1 MAHAPFCNTPFLQFL
16 VSCLGTQ
23 RNLNQHSQAIFLFK
37 RTSNF
42 KFCYAYA
49 PLLLI
54 CTWSPFLLNRHKP
67 TQLNFTASSTVS
79 GSWGWNQI
87 YAPGYNNRQH
97 CHDLRP
103 IPPTWGE
110 PRVETGRRKVPESKT
125 TWTGGRW
132 RAWGIAFS
140 CLFSAAIYTN
150 KPHFL
155 TSPDAIYT
163 PAEKLSA
170 RQMLGNST
178 IYRGVYSSYPWR
190 LEASI
195 LKSSYKKTRGKTSS
209 ESGKELPHPLFW
221 SQLWDLSQFG
231 SHLPFQSKPPFP
243 LPWKPLET
251 SLHNRSWHWFLKFVS
266 CEVKPYSSKSKP
278 RTAVQRTSS
287 QDKMLLP
294 SPHSGHRNKQ
304 LSHVYFG
311 FQALLL
317 MPFA

>member
-1 MAHAPFCNTPFLQFL
+1 MSTPHNNKHCSRSGDFLQRLKYREVSLCINSLRSPLKPLVSQTNPRRRPPGGVAAGMAHAPFCNTSFLQFL
-16 VSCLGTQ
+16 VSRLGTQ

-49 PLLLI
+49 PLPLI

-79 GSWGWNQI
+79 GSWGKAEIRSMHQDAITTNTVI
-87 YAPGYNNRQH
+87 T
-97 CHDLRP
+97 CHPSHR
-103 IPPTWGE
+103 TWGE
-110 PRVETGRRKVPESKT
+110 RRVETGRRKAPESKT

-132 RAWGIAFS
+132 EGMRHSLQLPVLCGYLYQQA
-140 CLFSAAIYTN
+140 
-150 KPHFL
+150 HFL

-195 LKSSYKKTRGKTSS
+195 SKSLYKKTRGKTSS

-221 SQLWDLSQFG
+221 SQLWDLSHFG
-231 SHLPFQSKPPFP
+231 SHLPFQSKLPFP
-243 LPWKPLET
+243 LPWKQVFIIEAGT
-251 SLHNRSWHWFLKFVS
+251 
-266 CEVKPYSSKSKP
+266 
-278 RTAVQRTSS
+278 
-287 QDKMLLP
+287 
-294 SPHSGHRNKQ
+294 
-304 LSHVYFG
+304 G
-311 FQALLL
+311 F
-317 MPFA
+317 

>member
-87 YAPGYNNRQH
+87 YAPGCNNRQH
-97 CHDLRP
+97 RHHLRP

-209 ESGKELPHPLFW
+209 DPERNSPTPC
-221 SQLWDLSQFG
+221 FG
-231 SHLPFQSKPPFP
+231 HSCGTCPILGLISPSKASFPFH
-243 LPWKPLET
+243 
-251 SLHNRSWHWFLKFVS
+251 SLGNK
-266 CEVKPYSSKSKP
+266 SS
-278 RTAVQRTSS
+278 
-287 QDKMLLP
+287 
-294 SPHSGHRNKQ
+294 
-304 LSHVYFG
+304 
-311 FQALLL
+311 
-317 MPFA
+317 